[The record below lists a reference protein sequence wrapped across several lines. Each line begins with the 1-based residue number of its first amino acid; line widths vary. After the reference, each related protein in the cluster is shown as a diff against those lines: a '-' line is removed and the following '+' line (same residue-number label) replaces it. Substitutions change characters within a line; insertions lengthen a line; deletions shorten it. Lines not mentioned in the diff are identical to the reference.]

1 MHSMLLLA
9 LCLILLPTSSHVTPL
24 PLPES
29 DGPKGRISEYLASV
43 ASQRPHTLGT
53 TRSPVYPLDSFGHAL
68 NKGNSLNI
76 CSHYNG
82 IRKNT
87 QSKHLLAK
95 HVHSG

>member
-9 LCLILLPTSSHVTPL
+9 LCLILLPITSYVTPL

-53 TRSPVYPLDSFGHAL
+53 TRSPYPLDSFGHAL

-82 IRKNT
+82 IR
-87 QSKHLLAK
+87 
-95 HVHSG
+95 